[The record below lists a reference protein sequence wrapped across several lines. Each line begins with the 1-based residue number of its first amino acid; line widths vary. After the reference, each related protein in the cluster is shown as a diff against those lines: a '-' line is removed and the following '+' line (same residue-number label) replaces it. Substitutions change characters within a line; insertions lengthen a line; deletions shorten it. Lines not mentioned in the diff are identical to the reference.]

1 MASGK
6 RETSVRSKTGANL
19 AGSLGDSLRH
29 HAMERCRHFFLYLFF
44 YKALSDRMNFRHGQN
59 FTPTQGVSTA
69 ATHQIDKGMKNTG
82 AKLKH
87 YYGFD
92 DGDPLIVDKSATAC
106 GEVDAS
112 HYCNLGIE
120 AGYRNTV
127 AQFAKKAVDEVAFDL
142 YEALK
147 VFCGNTKWLPKRV
160 NTGPDRVIDALH
172 GVLALQMLN
181 NPKRPPISALNRAA
195 YLAAARHD
203 FREYIKKH
211 RALGNLGLVACAQA
225 YFRFYDDPEYV
236 QEMWTTVTGNVTAEC
251 HAHWLTLD
259 DYFKRT
265 VA

>member
-1 MASGK
+1 MAGGK
-6 RETSVRSKTGANL
+6 RVESKRSETGVNIS
-19 AGSLGDSLRH
+19 GSLGDSLRH

-44 YKALSDRMNFRHGQN
+44 YKALNDRMNTLHGQN
-59 FTPTQGVSTA
+59 FTPTEGVSVA

-92 DGDPLIVDKSATAC
+92 EGDPLIVDKPATAC

-112 HYCNLGIE
+112 HYCNLGLE

-127 AQFAKKAVDEVAFDL
+127 AQFAKKGVDSDAFDI

-147 VFCGNTKWLPKRV
+147 VFCGNTKWLPKKV
-160 NTGPDRVIDALH
+160 NIGPDRVIDALH

-181 NPKRPPISALNRAA
+181 RTRPPISALNRAA
-195 YLAAARHD
+195 YLATARLQMGN
-203 FREYIKKH
+203 YIQ
-211 RALGNLGLVACAQA
+211 RQQTLGNLGLVACAEA

-251 HAHWLTLD
+251 FAFKLTLG
-259 DYFKRT
+259 DYLKRT